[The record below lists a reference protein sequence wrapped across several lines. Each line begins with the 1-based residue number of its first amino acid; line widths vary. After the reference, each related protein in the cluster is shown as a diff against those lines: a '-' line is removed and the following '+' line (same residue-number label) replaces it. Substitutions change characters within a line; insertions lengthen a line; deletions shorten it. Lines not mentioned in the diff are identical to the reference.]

1 MAALPASTAG
11 ISKDKEEIRVD
22 RDVSSSH
29 GVAHP
34 RIDVGSKED
43 NAADTTKCEVEL
55 SSKLASENAQ
65 RASKSDVQMPA
76 AQKQA

>member
-34 RIDVGSKED
+34 RIDVGSKAD
-43 NAADTTKCEVEL
+43 KAAETTKCEVEL
-55 SSKLASENAQ
+55 SSKLPIENAQ
-65 RASKSDVQMPA
+65 RAAKTNSQMPA
-76 AQKQA
+76 ALKQA